1 MLTALAAAAL
11 SITCTNPAALALHDA
26 GFRGDDLRTA
36 WAIVMRESGGRPD
49 AISATGDYGMAQL
62 NKATWQH
69 ASWWDTDQMLQ
80 RGPNARAMYRVAEGG
95 KTFRAWGLDGQGN
108 RHPASPYS
116 SSIDSKFREWRAK
129 FPKGCE

>member
-1 MLTALAAAAL
+1 
-11 SITCTNPAALALHDA
+11 
-26 GFRGDDLRTA
+26 
-36 WAIVMRESGGRPD
+36 
-49 AISATGDYGMAQL
+49 MAQL